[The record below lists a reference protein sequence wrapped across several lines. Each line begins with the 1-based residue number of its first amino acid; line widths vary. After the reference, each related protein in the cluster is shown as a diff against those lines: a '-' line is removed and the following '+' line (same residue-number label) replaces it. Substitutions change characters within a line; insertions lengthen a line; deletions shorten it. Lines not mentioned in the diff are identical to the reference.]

1 MNITNT
7 KQGNKIIRTTVEEL
21 PLYSCRKTY
30 VDEWDIDTFTE
41 DLINDGLLFCLPRYR
56 QLHQIKI
63 STQSDKPFTEFQEQ
77 VKKEY
82 GDNYNYYW
90 IHCLSHSGEYYSISE
105 GAFQHTNEFTVRN
118 WDTSNA
124 GFVAVPK
131 DLKISL
137 NYISGMLT
145 DLSNGSIYRYDIID
159 NEKDETVE
167 TYYEFLHATTK
178 EQREFDVKNAKENY
192 NIDLDDIEL
201 EY

>member
-1 MNITNT
+1 MKITNE
-7 KQGNKIIRTTVEEL
+7 KVGNKIIRTTVAEL
-21 PLYSCRKTY
+21 PLYTCRKTQADY
-30 VDEWDIDTFTE
+30 YDIS
-41 DLINDGLLFCLPRYR
+41 DLAESLLTDGLLFCLPRYK

-63 STQSDKPFTEFQEQ
+63 STQSDKPFTEFKEQ

-82 GDNYNYYW
+82 GDKYNCYW

-137 NYISGMLT
+137 DYISGMLT

-159 NEKDETVE
+159 NENDETVE
-167 TYYEFLHATTK
+167 TFYEFLYATTP
-178 EQREFDVKNAKENY
+178 EQRKQDLEHAKKVY
-192 NIDLDDIEL
+192 DIDLDKVEL
-201 EY
+201 E

>member
-1 MNITNT
+1 MKITNT

-30 VDEWDIDTFTE
+30 ADEWDIDTFTE
-41 DLINDGLLFCLPRYR
+41 DLTQDGLLFCLPRYK
-56 QLHQIKI
+56 QLHTIKI
-63 STQSDKPFTEFQEQ
+63 STQSDKPFTEFKEQ
-77 VKKEY
+77 VKQQY
-82 GDNYNYYW
+82 GDNYNCYW

-131 DLKISL
+131 NSKISL
-137 NYISGMLT
+137 TYISNMLT

-159 NEKDETVE
+159 NETDETVE
-167 TYYEFLHATTK
+167 TYYECLHATTR
-178 EQREFDVKNAKENY
+178 EQRQQDIKHAKEIY
-192 NIDLDDIEL
+192 NIDLDSIEL
-201 EY
+201 KY